1 MAVVERMRALPVTP
15 SPPPPAPKTEHPL
28 DSEAMA
34 VILRVQHSPS
44 SGGQTQ
50 GPRSAPRPA
59 IKPGQGPPL
68 AGQQFHHSPPSAPP
82 LGGTNTFHRTHP
94 VLLIHPVPHEHVLQ
108 GPCIVAE
115 LGDELP
121 WPCLTS
127 KELASWN
134 ALFLF
139 RPLTPWLSIVGLPPG
154 LTRGQPASLS
164 KPGGGGRTAKKA
176 PDTGCADAEGR
187 AGSAAGRAEQGLS
200 KKLTFAQ
207 KPHGEKFFKAFYQI
221 LVLKTHARR

>member
-34 VILRVQHSPS
+34 VILRVQHGPS

-59 IKPGQGPPL
+59 IRPGQGPPL

-134 ALFLF
+134 ALFPAHSLAEHC
-139 RPLTPWLSIVGLPPG
+139 RPAPG
-154 LTRGQPASLS
+154 ADERAASESVQARRRGQNRQESPRHGLC
-164 KPGGGGRTAKKA
+164 GCRGQGWLRGR
-176 PDTGCADAEGR
+176 EGR
-187 AGSAAGRAEQGLS
+187 ARPLQEADFCTETPWREV
-200 KKLTFAQ
+200 F
-207 KPHGEKFFKAFYQI
+207 
-221 LVLKTHARR
+221 